1 MIKTISI
8 KLINHRLR
16 LLVQLI
22 TGIFLLTL
30 PIQLLTKLVIVCL
43 GFQVTG
49 LLIIFRKVMKLP
61 PWRLRQLQSP
71 HPKSI
76 IIESLFYAIIS
87 FGLLVY
93 LASSEHQPWHFALGF
108 LTIICTW
115 LMVQLLYM
123 QECAILYY
131 QDGTGFIFPDCIAPN
146 WTEFFYQGFCIAT
159 CYQTSDTVINTTAMR
174 QLIATQAI
182 LSYFLSISILGMMF
196 GLVSNLL

>member
-1 MIKTISI
+1 MIKKSSV

-30 PIQLLTKLVIVCL
+30 PTQPLTKLVIACL

-49 LLIIFRKVMKLP
+49 LVIIFSKIMKFA
-61 PWRLRQLQSP
+61 PWRLRKLQSP
-71 HPKSI
+71 HPKNI
-76 IIESLFYAIIS
+76 IIESLFYAIVS

-108 LTIICTW
+108 LAIVCTW

-131 QDGTGFIFPDCIAPN
+131 RDGTGLIFPECIRPG

-159 CYQTSDTVINTTAMR
+159 CYQTSDTTINTTAMR
-174 QLIATQAI
+174 QLIATQAM